1 MSEGKQQQFEIEQG
15 FPGMATEKEDLKN
28 VKIHKPYT
36 KADVLKQID
45 ELAQMETVNDLQR
58 RDIER
63 VTEWVQY
70 CLGLDEFGLRPSWDG
85 LIGQI
90 GLCRVRW
97 ERWNTY
103 GSYVAPT
110 YFIVRKIDAENKT
123 TAVCGDT

>member
-1 MSEGKQQQFEIEQG
+1 MTDETAGKQAKFQIEEG
-15 FPGMATEKEDLKN
+15 FPGMATEKEDLKG
-28 VKIHKPYT
+28 VKAHKPYT
-36 KADVLKQID
+36 KADVLQQID
-45 ELAQMETVNDLQR
+45 DLIQVETVNDLQR

-70 CLGLDEFGLRPSWDG
+70 CFGLDKLGLRPSWDG

-97 ERWNTY
+97 KRWKIY

-110 YFIVRKIDAENKT
+110 FFIVQRIEDE
-123 TAVCGDT
+123 